1 MSSVAEA
8 AGPKEA
14 GREEGREEG
23 REARRRMQRKL
34 VKVGTK
40 GADRPAKLLPDAVGH
55 HRVARSAHDLW
66 QLLLEKHLDLE
77 RSLRHDERGPAKVHF
92 LHDMPATFSPP
103 PHLSLYP
110 PPFSPS
116 LLPLSRPTQ
125 PNVQRPSSL
134 RRATDLQKISVAQN
148 LVGLFKAEIILKHVH
163 AAPNLLFP
171 RILRHDDDELFD
183 SK

>member
-1 MSSVAEA
+1 
-8 AGPKEA
+8 
-14 GREEGREEG
+14 
-23 REARRRMQRKL
+23 MQRKL

-77 RSLRHDERGPAKVHF
+77 RSLRHDEGGPAKVNF
-92 LHDMPATFSPP
+92 LHDMPATSSLLPPSFSISSPLLPFSPP
-103 PHLSLYP
+103 FP
-110 PPFSPS
+110 P
-116 LLPLSRPTQ
+116 SRPTQ
-125 PNVQRPSSL
+125 PSVQRPSSL

-171 RILRHDDDELFD
+171 RILRHDDDELLD
-183 SK
+183 GKW